1 MITCRCIRNILYR
14 VLIARGCVCNHR
26 CTEGEEEGGGGR
38 SEDSK
43 RECVCDD
50 DCTLVRVDLTLK
62 VNVTVKPVSIS
73 LSKTD
78 PAVPLILSH
87 LPYFEGSR
95 VGAKKRKEKKK

>member
-1 MITCRCIRNILYR
+1 M
-14 VLIARGCVCNHR
+14 
-26 CTEGEEEGGGGR
+26 
-38 SEDSK
+38 
-43 RECVCDD
+43 CDD

-62 VNVTVKPVSIS
+62 VNVTVNPVSIS

-95 VGAKKRKEKKK
+95 VWAKKKKRKSKGNQPQVGLSHVYTHTGITWIRVRVNAM